1 MKYLV
6 GHRSPGAVSRRDVL
20 AAAAAGTAGL
30 TWGADAAGAT
40 AVRAGVVSLRAPER
54 MVRLH
59 GGGDGALLAVSS
71 SGSLWRLASDAWRR
85 LGAGLDPAS
94 PVAAAFHRVVGR
106 SREGGLWVLES
117 GRVSSHARAALAP
130 HAGLLVLA
138 LGVIAIG
145 AAREGRHH
153 VVRLEPGGG
162 GWHQTAR
169 STAAVLPD
177 SRPVQFDPS
186 GASDDDDGHVAV
198 LAGPDATRY
207 RHGVLGDGIEAT
219 ALLLLERH
227 GLEPLAQLELPAPFV
242 FEDIA
247 PRPVA
252 WQGRRGLLT
261 VRSGPEGAQL
271 AVVAPSR
278 GRGRQLALAALGPPL
293 GTQRWLAPTT
303 DGERLLAVHTPHI
316 GGVLHRYRAD
326 GDRLAGDVVAH
337 EVTNHA
343 ISERDLDVSAWV
355 GARWVVPTQD
365 RRALR
370 VFDLEG
376 ATGQPRDVAL
386 GQPAVALQRWRRN
399 GRDGVALLLQ
409 DGSVDW
415 LPIA

>member
-6 GHRSPGAVSRRDVL
+6 GHPSAGSVSRRDVL
-20 AAAAAGTAGL
+20 AAAAAGATGL
-30 TWGADAAGAT
+30 IWGADAAGAT
-40 AVRAGVVSLRAPER
+40 PVRSGVVPLRAPER

-59 GGGDGALLAVSS
+59 GGNDGALLAAS
-71 SGSLWRLASDAWRR
+71 SGGALWRAASDGWQR

-94 PVAAAFHRVVGR
+94 PVAAGFGRIVGR
-106 SREGGLWVLES
+106 SRDGGLWVLEA

-153 VVRLEPGGG
+153 VVRLEPGAG
-162 GWHQTAR
+162 GWTVSAR
-169 STAAVLPD
+169 SKVTVLPD
-177 SRPVQFDPS
+177 ARPVRFDPS
-186 GASDDDDGHVAV
+186 GTSDDGDGHVAV

-219 ALLLLERH
+219 SLLLLERH

-247 PRPVA
+247 PRPLA
-252 WQGRRGLLT
+252 WRGRRGLLT

-271 AVVAPSR
+271 AVVAAPR
-278 GRGRQLALAALGPPL
+278 EGGGPLALAALGPPL
-293 GTQRWLAPTT
+293 GAQRWLAPST

-326 GDRLAGDVVAH
+326 GDLLAADVVAH
-337 EVTNHA
+337 EVTNHV
-343 ISERDLDVSAWV
+343 IGQRDLDVSAWV
-355 GARWVVPTQD
+355 GSRWVVQAQD
-365 RRALR
+365 RRALH
-370 VFDLEG
+370 VFDLER
-376 ATGQPRDVAL
+376 ANGQPREVPL
-386 GQPAVALQRWRRN
+386 GQPAVALQRWRRD
-399 GRDGVALLLQ
+399 GHDGVAVLLQ
-409 DGSVDW
+409 DGSVGW
-415 LPIA
+415 AAVA

>member
-1 MKYLV
+1 MKFI
-6 GHRSPGAVSRRDVL
+6 SRRHVL

-30 TWGADAAGAT
+30 TWGAAVAT
-40 AVRAGVVSLRAPER
+40 PSLAGVVPLHAPER

-59 GGGDGALLAVSS
+59 GGSDDALLAVSS
-71 SGSLWRLASDAWRR
+71 SGALWRLASDRWQR

-94 PVAAAFHRVVGR
+94 PVAAGFDRVVGR

-153 VVRLEPGGG
+153 VVRLEPGAG
-162 GWHQTAR
+162 GWTVSAR
-169 STAAVLPD
+169 SQATVLPD
-177 SRPVQFDPS
+177 ARPVRFDPS
-186 GASDDDDGHVAV
+186 GTTDDDGHVAV

-207 RHGVLGDGIEAT
+207 HHGVLGDGIEAT

-227 GLEPLAQLELPAPFV
+227 ALQPLAQLELPAPFV

-247 PRPVA
+247 PRPIA

-278 GRGRQLALAALGPPL
+278 GRGSQLALAALGPTL
-293 GTQRWLAPTT
+293 GPQRWLAPST
-303 DGERLLAVHTPHI
+303 DGERLLAVHTPHL

-326 GDRLAGDVVAH
+326 GDRLAGDIVAH
-337 EVTNHA
+337 DVTNHT
-343 ISERDLDVSAWV
+343 IGHRNSDVSAWV
-355 GARWVVPTQD
+355 GSRWVVPAQD
-365 RRALR
+365 RRALQ
-370 VFDLEG
+370 VFDLE
-376 ATGQPRDVAL
+376 QERSRPRDLPL
-386 GQPAVALQRWRRN
+386 GQSATALHRCQRK
-399 GRDGVALLLQ
+399 GRDGVAVLLQ
-409 DGSVDW
+409 DGSVAW
-415 LPIA
+415 ASVA